1 MKGRTPRRTAL
12 FVASPSAPGEYRNIV
27 ASSFDLYRQ
36 QLLNFP
42 ELGVSLDFSRAPAPA
57 GFAEKMAPAIAKAFA
72 DMAALEKGAVANP
85 DEKRMVGHYWL
96 RAPELAP
103 DAKIAAAVKAA
114 IEAIA
119 GFAAQV
125 HAGQVK
131 GSAGKFTDLL
141 CIGIGGSALGPQFV
155 ADALGGK
162 ADKLR
167 VHFIDNTDP
176 DGIDRVFDA
185 LGGRLGSTLA
195 IVTSK
200 SGSTPE
206 PRNGQLE
213 AALRWKQAGLSFA
226 AHAVA
231 VTGEGSQLDQVAVT
245 EKWLARFPMWDW
257 VGGRTSEIG
266 PVGLLPAALQGLD
279 IHGLLAGAREMDAL
293 TRVPDAARNPAAAM
307 ALAWHHLT
315 EGRGSKAMVVLP
327 YKDRLLL
334 FSRYLQQ
341 LVMESLGKEHDLQGR
356 QVFQGLT
363 VYGNKGSTD
372 QHAYVQQLRDGVNNF
387 FAVFIEVLKD
397 REGASPEV
405 EPGVTSGDYLPA
417 FLLGTREALS
427 GSGRANITI
436 TLQQVDARAIG
447 MLIALFERAVG
458 LYANL
463 LGINAY
469 HQPGVEAG
477 KKAASETLKI
487 RAAALAA
494 LAKSKGKWL
503 SARQVCEE
511 IALEGQEELVFK
523 VLLHVSANPGAIT
536 RQDSPDPG
544 LTLFR
549 HS

>member
-1 MKGRTPRRTAL
+1 M
-12 FVASPSAPGEYRNIV
+12 

-57 GFAEKMAPAIAKAFA
+57 GFAEKMAPALAKAFA
-72 DMAALEKGAVANP
+72 DMAALEKGAIANP

-103 DAKIAAAVKAA
+103 DAKIAADVKAA
-114 IEAIA
+114 VEAIA

-125 HAGQVK
+125 HAGQVR
-131 GSAGKFTDLL
+131 GAAGKFTDLL

-155 ADALGGK
+155 ADALGTK

-176 DGIDRVFDA
+176 DGIDRVFDGLA
-185 LGGRLGSTLA
+185 GRLGSTLV

-245 EKWLARFPMWDW
+245 EKWLGRFPMWDW

-279 IHGLLAGAREMDAL
+279 IRGLLAGAREMDAL

-397 REGASPEV
+397 REGSSPEV
-405 EPGVTSGDYLPA
+405 EPGVTSGDYLQA

-494 LAKSKGKWL
+494 LARSHGKWL

-511 IALEGQEELVFK
+511 IALEGGEELVFK